1 MEMIPRILGMSVPGG
16 LTSECPAWRNRPQDS
31 VEKQPTTPTWTGHPG
46 YEEKIARKQK
56 HH

>member
-1 MEMIPRILGMSVPGG
+1 MEMITRILGMSVPGG